1 MERVNSPEILNGGVD
16 SLVSMFPELDRE
28 TISQILEE
36 NGGVME
42 RCVEVLLQFCGG
54 NESRGHP
61 ASQAVQPPPPPRQQ
75 QQQQQAEETFPAP
88 SHDFLTLG
96 RYTRGVGGA
105 RGGAGAA
112 ASGTYLQSASQLEA
126 DEALA
131 IALSRQLQDSMFLTQ
146 LESNPAMRDEIR
158 GAWHGGGGEG
168 GTGGQAGMS
177 PARAAGRGTYSGE
190 GGGMSTFEGIFGVSA
205 EVHLLRPLILTLD
218 TPNACCFA
226 HRSMPQDTHDWQVY
240 HSLPLFLSKTDSL
253 DFTVCGE
260 SALTLNPSPLTL
272 HPYRLNPKP

>member
-1 MERVNSPEILNGGVD
+1 MQRANFPESMDEGVD

-28 TISQILEE
+28 TIGQILEE

-61 ASQAVQPPPPPRQQ
+61 TNQAAQPHQSSQQ
-75 QQQQQAEETFPAP
+75 QQQQPEVEETFPAP

-96 RYTRGVGGA
+96 RYTRVGSGM
-105 RGGAGAA
+105 GGGGGAA
-112 ASGTYLQSASQLEA
+112 ASGMQHQSASQLEA

-146 LESNPAMRDEIR
+146 LESNPAMRNEIR
-158 GAWHGGGGEG
+158 GAWHGGGGG
-168 GTGGQAGMS
+168 GGGAAVGQAGMS
-177 PARAAGRGTYSGE
+177 PARAAGRGTYSGD

-205 EVHLLRPLILTLD
+205 EVRFQRPSILAHVNDSRPRSRLILCLLPPSSQKQHTLS
-218 TPNACCFA
+218 TC
-226 HRSMPQDTHDWQVY
+226 H
-240 HSLPLFLSKTDSL
+240 L
-253 DFTVCGE
+253 
-260 SALTLNPSPLTL
+260 
-272 HPYRLNPKP
+272 